1 MQQDQRDLS
10 NRSDASESDEE
21 ELELTQRQL
30 IWLQPIT
37 PQVPKHKKINK
48 SPKSSS
54 KMTPTVLDITK
65 ARVVEI
71 MDMW

>member
-30 IWLQPIT
+30 I
-37 PQVPKHKKINK
+37 
-48 SPKSSS
+48 
-54 KMTPTVLDITK
+54 
-65 ARVVEI
+65 
-71 MDMW
+71 